1 MTYFEHDSPTE
12 PGTMPSWARSADCV
26 AVDRYLLGP
35 ELGRGGMGRVHAAWD
50 PVLKRVVAVKLLLGH
65 DPDLHLRLL
74 REARTQAKLDHP
86 GICRIHDLG
95 HAEGRPYIAM
105 QLVQGRSLVDLRPEL
120 DFRAMAT
127 VLADVADAIHAAHLA
142 GLIHRDLKPANI
154 LVEQRPDG
162 ILRPCVVDFGL
173 ARDLTALDQTLS
185 WAVMGTPAFMSPEQ
199 TQGEALGPSTDIYSL
214 GATLYA
220 LITGQPPFE
229 GSTLAGLITNQSDSG
244 VRAVRRLNAAVPRD
258 LETITLKCLER
269 EPIKRYA
276 TAHAL
281 AEDLRR
287 FLAGEP
293 ILARPV
299 GPIGKLW
306 RWSKRRPALAA
317 TAATGLLASA
327 LLLGWNVHIRATSRL
342 REEAAQRFALEIRD
356 AEHLLRIER
365 MMPRHDIR
373 PAEARLRARLAV
385 IRSEMAGLR
394 PPSQGPGHYAL
405 GRGHLALRE
414 YPEAIQNLEAAW
426 ASGFQAPEVAYGLG
440 LTRLQ
445 QYEDLRLQAIGRHEP
460 EQARQKLK
468 RDLVPS
474 ALAWMA
480 RAGGATI
487 DHPEYG
493 AGLAAQAEGR
503 HAEAEA
509 HFVRA
514 LDQSP
519 WLYEAWIARAL
530 SVMDGSYGSGA
541 PPTLEAGRQ
550 ALAASEGYL
559 RRAQELAPS
568 DDEAL
573 YQHAYQIMGAAVSRA
588 ARSERSVQPIQQA
601 HRLLEQGLTIR
612 PDSEKIRVFLPN
624 ITLQMGFLLL
634 SSGGDPAPLVGR
646 TALQLEAGASREAWS
661 QEMDW
666 IIAKGT
672 LHHLW
677 WVVAEADQRF
687 GRSPKEAL
695 AHAKRWREQVAP
707 DIHHAFTRLIEA
719 KDLADRGHSPAL
731 LYQEAAESLETIRTA
746 PEGES
751 NPFWHSTLGQ
761 TLFEWGQW
769 EWTTRKGGRAALEK
783 ALSHL
788 EGNLTRDPRFAYT
801 FYHLPRA
808 HALMARMALAS
819 GQDPWPHVKAA
830 LATGRQ
836 GQAINPGNANLHLAM
851 ADALLAEGQAKLA
864 GGLDATPSWTACRET
879 LAQGERANARDYR
892 FQLMRAEMELAEAE
906 AQGGAARHLQAARTA
921 CLAGLAFKRDEP
933 QLRRLL
939 ARAELPRNASSTQRA
954 AGGARAAFSTLD
966 P

>member
-1 MTYFEHDSPTE
+1 
-12 PGTMPSWARSADCV
+12 MPSWARSADCV

-120 DFRAMAT
+120 DFRAMAA
-127 VLADVADAIHAAHLA
+127 VLADVADAIHAAHHA

-154 LVEQRPDG
+154 LVEQPPDG
-162 ILRPCVVDFGL
+162 TLRPCVVDFGL

-220 LITGQPPFE
+220 LITGQPPYE

-244 VRAVRRLNAAVPRD
+244 VRAVRRLNPAVPRD

-269 EPIKRYA
+269 EPARRYP
-276 TAHAL
+276 TARAL

-287 FLAGEP
+287 FLADEP

-299 GPIGKLW
+299 GPFGKLW

-317 TAATGLLASA
+317 TAATGLLATV
-327 LLLGWNVHIRATSRL
+327 LLLAWNGHIRATSRL
-342 REEAAQRFALEIRD
+342 REQAAQRFALEIRD

-365 MMPRHDIR
+365 MMPIHDIR

-385 IRSEMAGLR
+385 IRGEMAGLR
-394 PPSQGPGHYAL
+394 EPAQGPGHYAL

-414 YPEAIQNLEAAW
+414 YAEAIRHLEAAW

-440 LTRLQ
+440 LTGLQ
-445 QYEDLRLQAIGRHEP
+445 RYEDLRLQAIGRHEQ
-460 EQARQKLK
+460 EEVRQKLK
-468 RDLVPS
+468 RELVPP

-480 RAGGATI
+480 RAKGATI

-503 HAEAEA
+503 HAEANRHYA
-509 HFVRA
+509 LA
-514 LDQSP
+514 LDQAP

-530 SVMDGSYGSGA
+530 SRMDAVYAAGA
-541 PPTLEAGRQ
+541 PSTPEAGRE
-550 ALAASEGYL
+550 ALEISEGYL
-559 RRAQELAPS
+559 RQAQTLAPS

-573 YQHAYQIMGAAVSRA
+573 YQHAYLIMGAAVSRA
-588 ARSERSVQPIQQA
+588 ARSERSVQPIQEAQ
-601 HRLLEQGLTIR
+601 RLLEQGLTIR

-634 SSGGDPAPLVGR
+634 SGGGDPAQVVRR
-646 TALQLEAGASREAWS
+646 TALRLEAGATREAWS

-666 IIAKGT
+666 TITKGT

-677 WVVAEADQRF
+677 WVVADADQRF

-695 AHAKRWREQVAP
+695 GHARQWRDQVAP
-707 DIHHAFTRLIEA
+707 DIHHAFTRLIAA
-719 KDLADRGHSPAL
+719 KDLADRGQSPAKI
-731 LYQEAAESLETIRTA
+731 YQETMESLETIRSA
-746 PEGES
+746 PEGEP

-761 TLFEWGQW
+761 ALFEQSQW
-769 EWTTRKGGRAALEK
+769 EWAVRKGGMASLKQAI
-783 ALSHL
+783 AHL
-788 EGNLTRDPRFAYT
+788 EGNLGRDPHFAYT

-808 HALMARMALAS
+808 HALRARMALAA

-830 LATGRQ
+830 LARGRQ
-836 GQAINPGNANLHLAM
+836 GQAINPGNANLHLAL

-864 GGLDATPSWTACRET
+864 GGLDATPTWTACREA
-879 LAQGERANARDYR
+879 LAQGERANASDYR
-892 FQLMRAEMELAEAE
+892 FQVLRAEMELAEAE
-906 AQGGAARHLQAARTA
+906 AHGGAARHLQAARKA

-939 ARAELPRNASSTQRA
+939 ARVEHPRNASSTQRV
-954 AGGARAAFSTLD
+954 AGGARAAYSTLD

>member
-1 MTYFEHDSPTE
+1 MTLHESDPPTE
-12 PGTMPSWARSADCV
+12 PGAMPSWARSAGCV

-50 PVLKRVVAVKLLLGH
+50 PVLSRVVALKLLLGH

-105 QLVQGRSLVDLRPEL
+105 QLVQGRSLVDLQPEL
-120 DFRAMAT
+120 DFRAMAS
-127 VLADVADAIHAAHLA
+127 VLAGVADAIHAAHQA

-154 LVEQRPDG
+154 LVERCPDG
-162 ILRPCVVDFGL
+162 TLQPCVVDFGL
-173 ARDLTALDQTLS
+173 ARDLTLLDQTLS

-220 LITGQPPFE
+220 LITGQPPYE

-269 EPIKRYA
+269 EPARRYA
-276 TAHAL
+276 TARAL

-287 FLAGEP
+287 FLANEP

-299 GPIGKLW
+299 GPLGRLW
-306 RWSKRRPALAA
+306 RWARRRPALAT
-317 TAATGLLASA
+317 TAATGLLAA
-327 LLLGWNVHIRATSRL
+327 MLLLAWNGHIRATSRL
-342 REEAAQRFALEIRD
+342 REQAAQRFALQIRD

-373 PAEARLRARLAV
+373 PAEARLRARLAT
-385 IRSEMAGLR
+385 IRGEMAALR
-394 PPSQGPGHYAL
+394 PPAQGPGHYAL

-414 YPEAIQNLEAAW
+414 YAEALRNLEAAW
-426 ASGFQAPEVAYGLG
+426 ASGFQVPEVAYGLG

-445 QYEDLRLQAIGRHEP
+445 QYEDLRLQAINRHDP
-460 EQARQKLK
+460 EEARQQVK
-468 RDLVPS
+468 RNLVPP

-480 RAGGATI
+480 RAKGATV

-503 HAEAEA
+503 YAEADGHYA
-509 HFVRA
+509 RA
-514 LDQSP
+514 LDQAP

-530 SVMDGSYGSGA
+530 SRMEAVYTPGA
-541 PPTLEAGRQ
+541 PSTTEAGRE
-550 ALAASEGYL
+550 ALKASEGYL
-559 RRAQELAPS
+559 RQAQLLAPS

-573 YQHAYQIMGAAVSRA
+573 YQHAYLIMGAAVSRA
-588 ARSERSVQPIQQA
+588 ARTDRSVEPIQEA

-646 TALQLEAGASREAWS
+646 TAMRIEAAASRDAWS

-666 IIAKGT
+666 TITKGT

-687 GRSPKEAL
+687 GRSPGEAL
-695 AHAKRWREQVAP
+695 AHAKRWRNQVAP

-719 KDLADRGHSPAL
+719 KDMADWGRSPAKL
-731 LYQEAAESLETIRTA
+731 FQEAAASLETLRTA
-746 PEGES
+746 PEGQS

-761 TLFEWGQW
+761 ALLEQGQW
-769 EWTTRKGGRAALEK
+769 EWADRRGGRTTLEK
-783 ALSHL
+783 AIAHL
-788 EGNLTRDPRFAYT
+788 EGNVTRDARFAYT

-808 HALMARMALAS
+808 HALRARMALAA
-819 GQDPWPHVKAA
+819 GEDPWPHVKAA
-830 LATGRQ
+830 LAAGRQ
-836 GQAINPGNANLHLAM
+836 GLAINPANANLHLAL
-851 ADALLAEGQAKLA
+851 ADALLAEGQAGA
-864 GGLDATPSWTACRET
+864 AAGLDARASWAACRAELT
-879 LAQGERANARDYR
+879 QGEKANPRDYR
-892 FQLMRAEMELAEAE
+892 FQLLRAELELAMA
-906 AQGGAARHLQAARTA
+906 GAGAGAPAHLRAAKAA
-921 CLAGLAFKRDEP
+921 CQAGLTLKRDEP
-933 QLRRLL
+933 QFKRLL
-939 ARAELPRNASSTQRA
+939 ARLGDPDS
-954 AGGARAAFSTLD
+954 GGAQHGR
-966 P
+966 

>member
-1 MTYFEHDSPTE
+1 MTLQERDLSSE
-12 PGTMPSWARSADCV
+12 SGAMPSWARSADCV

-50 PVLKRVVAVKLLLGH
+50 PVLKRVVALKLLLGH

-86 GICRIHDLG
+86 GICHIHDLG

-105 QLVQGRSLVDLRPEL
+105 QLVQGRSLVDLHPEL
-120 DFRAMAT
+120 DFHAMAS
-127 VLADVADAIHAAHLA
+127 VLADVADAIHAAHHA

-154 LVEQRPDG
+154 LVETRPDG
-162 ILRPCVVDFGL
+162 ALQPCVVDFGL

-220 LITGQPPFE
+220 LITGQPPYE

-269 EPIKRYA
+269 EPARRYA
-276 TAHAL
+276 TARAL

-287 FLAGEP
+287 FLANEP

-299 GPIGKLW
+299 GPIGRLW
-306 RWSKRRPALAA
+306 RWSKRRPALAT
-317 TAATGLLASA
+317 TAATGILASVLLLA
-327 LLLGWNVHIRATSRL
+327 WNGHIRATSRL

-365 MMPRHDIR
+365 MMPIHDIR
-373 PAEARLRARLAV
+373 PAEARLRARLAT

-394 PPSQGPGHYAL
+394 RPSQGPGYYAL

-414 YPEAIQNLEAAW
+414 YAEALRNLEAAW

-440 LTRLQ
+440 LTRLR

-460 EQARQKLK
+460 EAARQKLK
-468 RDLVPS
+468 RDLVPP

-480 RAGGATI
+480 RAKGATV

-503 HAEAEA
+503 HAEADGHYA
-509 HFVRA
+509 RA
-514 LDQSP
+514 LDQAP

-530 SVMDGSYGSGA
+530 SRMDAAYATGA
-541 PPTLEAGRQ
+541 PSNAVAGRE
-550 ALAASEGYL
+550 ALATSEGYL
-559 RRAQELAPS
+559 RQAQQLAPS

-573 YQHAYQIMGAAVSRA
+573 YQHAYLIMGAAVSRA
-588 ARSERSVQPIQQA
+588 ARTDRSVQPIQEA

-634 SSGGDPAPLVGR
+634 SSGGDPAAMVR
-646 TALQLEAGASREAWS
+646 KTALHLETSAFRESWT

-666 IIAKGT
+666 TIAKGT

-677 WVVAEADQRF
+677 WVVADADQRF
-687 GRSPKEAL
+687 GRSPQEAL
-695 AHAKRWREQVAP
+695 AHAKRWRDQVGP

-719 KDLADRGHSPAL
+719 KDLLDRGHSPAK
-731 LYQEAAESLETIRTA
+731 LYQEAVASLETIRTA
-746 PEGES
+746 PEGET
-751 NPFWHSTLGQ
+751 NPFWQSTLGQ
-761 TLFEWGQW
+761 TLLEQGQW
-769 EWTTRKGGRAALEK
+769 EWLDRRGGRATLES
-783 ALSHL
+783 AIAHL
-788 EGNLTRDPRFAYT
+788 DGNVTRDGRFAYT

-808 HALMARMALAS
+808 HALRARMALAV
-819 GQDPWPHVKAA
+819 GEDPWPHVKAA
-830 LATGRQ
+830 LAAGRQ
-836 GQAINPGNANLHLAM
+836 GLSINPANANLHLAL
-851 ADALLAEGQAKLA
+851 ADALLADGQARA
-864 GGLDATPSWTACRET
+864 ASGLDARPSWGACRAELT
-879 LAQGERANARDYR
+879 QGEKANPRDYR
-892 FQLMRAEMELAEAE
+892 FQLLRAELELAMA
-906 AQGGAARHLQAARTA
+906 GAGAGAPNHLRAAKAA
-921 CLAGLAFKRDEP
+921 CQAGLSLKRDEP
-933 QLRRLL
+933 QFRRLL
-939 ARAELPRNASSTQRA
+939 AQVDGPDAEALP
-954 AGGARAAFSTLD
+954 AGR
-966 P
+966 

>member
-1 MTYFEHDSPTE
+1 MTRDDRDLPAE

-74 REARTQAKLDHP
+74 REARTQARLDHP

-105 QLVQGRSLVDLRPEL
+105 QLVQGRSLVDLHPEL
-120 DFRAMAT
+120 DFRAMAA
-127 VLADVADAIHAAHLA
+127 VLADVADAIYAAHHA

-154 LVEQRPDG
+154 LVETRPDG
-162 ILRPCVVDFGL
+162 TLHPCVVDFGL
-173 ARDLTALDQTLS
+173 ARDLMALDQTLS

-199 TQGEALGPSTDIYSL
+199 TQGEALGPATDIYSL

-220 LITGQPPFE
+220 LITGQPPYE

-269 EPIKRYA
+269 EPVRRYA
-276 TAHAL
+276 TARAL

-287 FLAGEP
+287 YLAHEP

-299 GPIGKLW
+299 GPFGRLW

-317 TAATGLLASA
+317 TAATGILAAVLLMA
-327 LLLGWNVHIRATSRL
+327 WNGHIRATSRL
-342 REEAAQRFALEIRD
+342 REQAAQRFALEIRD

-365 MMPRHDIR
+365 MMPLHDIR
-373 PAEARLRARLAV
+373 PAEARLRARMAA
-385 IRSEMAGLR
+385 IQKEMAGLGR
-394 PPSQGPGHYAL
+394 SAQGPGQYAL

-414 YPEAIQNLEAAW
+414 YAEATRDLETAW

-440 LTRLQ
+440 ITRLRHH
-445 QYEDLRLQAIGRHEP
+445 EDQRLQSIAHHDPVE
-460 EQARQKLK
+460 ARRQLK
-468 RDLVPS
+468 RELVPP
-474 ALAWMA
+474 ALAWLA
-480 RAGGATI
+480 RARGATI
-487 DHPEYG
+487 DHPDYG

-503 HAEAEA
+503 HAEADRHYA
-509 HFVRA
+509 RA
-514 LDQSP
+514 LEQAP

-530 SVMDGSYGSGA
+530 SVMDGIYATGA

-550 ALAASEGYL
+550 ALATSESYL
-559 RRAQELAPS
+559 RQAQQLAPS

-573 YQHAYQIMGAAVSRA
+573 YQHAYLIMGAAVSRA
-588 ARSERSVQPIQQA
+588 ARNERSIQPIQAA
-601 HRLLEQGLTIR
+601 HRLLEQGLAIR
-612 PDSEKIRVFLPN
+612 PDSERIRVFLPN

-634 SSGGDPAPLVGR
+634 STGGDPAPMVAR
-646 TALQLEAGASREAWS
+646 TALQLEGTASREAWT

-666 IIAKGT
+666 TITKGT

-687 GRSPKEAL
+687 GRNPEQAL
-695 AHAKRWREQVAP
+695 AHAKRWRDQVAP

-719 KDLADRGHSPAL
+719 KALADRGGDPAP
-731 LYQEAAESLETIRTA
+731 LYQEAVASLETIHAA
-746 PEGES
+746 PEGMS

-761 TLFEWGQW
+761 ALFEQGQW
-769 EWTTRKGGRAALEK
+769 QWAHRQGGRAALEA
-783 ALSHL
+783 ALTHL
-788 EGNLTRDPRFAYT
+788 EGNLTRDARFAYT

-808 HALMARMALAS
+808 HALLARMALAA
-819 GQDPWPHVKAA
+819 GRDPRPHAQAA
-830 LATGRQ
+830 VARGKQ
-836 GQAINPGNANLHLAM
+836 GQAINPGNGHLHLAA
-851 ADALLAEGQAKLA
+851 ADAHLAEGQVKAARGEDPLPTWA
-864 GGLDATPSWTACRET
+864 ECRAALT
-879 LAQGERANARDYR
+879 QGDRANPRDYR
-892 FQLMRAEMELAEAE
+892 LKLLRAELELAEAQAGGDRAAHRRAAE
-906 AQGGAARHLQAARTA
+906 AA
-921 CLAGLAFKRDEP
+921 CRAGLGLKRDEP
-933 QLRRLL
+933 EFRRLL
-939 ARAELPRNASSTQRA
+939 ARLA
-954 AGGARAAFSTLD
+954 APVDEPLRSAR
-966 P
+966 